1 MSNKKT
7 SHVLK
12 WAGLFEP
19 MRATFADMLS
29 RPLSPVAV
37 HRPSPQ
43 SAIAELKSLNPFCK
57 VDVWPHAATAEAVAE
72 HGSDV
77 LGTKKPFTSIV
88 VTRLLPKS
96 QLFALNEY
104 ARSNGITFNMAI
116 TNGVTASVFS
126 DFGPEH
132 LITDADGEPTK
143 TLALMGIE
151 VRGLVVLLL
160 LVGVQGV
167 PLWAFLRDARISVCL
182 PLNAC
187 LQLRVPPAGVLGVPT
202 PNQPPNQLHHTHTHT
217 HTHAT
222 HDTHT
227 RTSRPC

>member
-1 MSNKKT
+1 MRQLFRYAEPT
-7 SHVLK
+7 LFPFPFRHV
-12 WAGLFEP
+12 
-19 MRATFADMLS
+19 
-29 RPLSPVAV
+29 
-37 HRPSPQ
+37 SPQ

-72 HGSDV
+72 HGADV

-116 TNGVTASVFS
+116 NNGVTASVFS

-160 LVGVQGV
+160 FPGGS
-167 PLWAFLRDARISVCL
+167 LWAFMCDARISAWL
-182 PLNAC
+182 PLNTC
-187 LQLRVPPAGVLGVPT
+187 LQLLVVIGGSPWRASPQPT
-202 PNQPPNQLHHTHTHT
+202 HNQPTNPHTRHTHKKPSPLLIVSNRNQT
-217 HTHAT
+217 ACNAA
-222 HDTHT
+222 
-227 RTSRPC
+227 RVRP